1 VHDVADASG
10 TLLLDVTAAS
20 DAYFGPQSGQFTET
34 LVRVICLMPVPFARM
49 TNMSRLSPPFVK
61 TIRFASGENASSPST
76 RRGEETGETAKARA
90 IWADGVDIATG
101 HVFLGHGVKDDASTV

>member
-34 LVRVICLMPVPFARM
+34 LVRVICLMP
-49 TNMSRLSPPFVK
+49 S
-61 TIRFASGENASSPST
+61 
-76 RRGEETGETAKARA
+76 
-90 IWADGVDIATG
+90 
-101 HVFLGHGVKDDASTV
+101 